1 MVSEIIAA
9 TEILSQITVLA
20 WLVAGVAIGIV
31 FGATPGLTGTAGV
44 AIAVPLTFALS
55 FTHSMALLLGLY
67 VGGYFAGSIPAIL
80 INTPGAP
87 GNAASSL
94 EGYPMAKR
102 GEAERAMT
110 LAVFASLIGGVVSVI
125 VLATAA
131 QPLSRFALGF
141 QSSEYFA
148 LGLLGLLCVA
158 AISRGSIL
166 KGLAAAGLGALLG
179 TVGIDAVSGAQ
190 RLTFGFPQLQG
201 GIPLLPALLA
211 FFAIA
216 EILSQLSYAP
226 KQASEL
232 PSQKHMPIKAAL
244 GDMWRQRSI
253 AAKGS
258 IVGTFIGMLPGT
270 GPTIAAWIGYAEAA
284 RSRRQDEPEMG
295 TGNPRGLV
303 GPEAANNAVTGGA
316 LVPMLT
322 LGIPGDTVTAVLV
335 GAFLIQGIEPGPFF
349 IRTQG
354 DLFAQILV
362 LLLAANLIMVA
373 MTLSL
378 RRAFPLV
385 LKIPS
390 HTLTPLIAVL
400 CVAGG
405 FAVNN
410 TGFDVALIG
419 VLGIAGFGL
428 SLLGLP
434 MAPVVLGLVLGPIV
448 EENLR
453 NAVTAAGGDWSIF
466 ITRPI
471 SASFLTIVL
480 AVLVGATVAEIRR
493 ARRRSKAVEQ

>member
-1 MVSEIIAA
+1 MIG
-9 TEILSQITVLA
+9 EILSATGILTEITVLA
-20 WLVAGVAIGIV
+20 WLVAGVAIGVV

-55 FTHSMALLLGLY
+55 FTHSMGLLLGLY

-94 EGYPMAKR
+94 EGYPMAQR

-110 LAVFASLIGGVVSVI
+110 LAVLASLVGGIVSVI
-125 VLATAA
+125 VLAAAA

-141 QSSEYFA
+141 QSAEYFA
-148 LGLLGLLCVA
+148 LGLLGMLCVA
-158 AISRGSIL
+158 AVSRGSL
-166 KGLAAAGLGALLG
+166 PKGLAAAMLGALLG
-179 TVGIDAVSGAQ
+179 TIGIDAVSGAQ
-190 RLTFGFPQLQG
+190 RLTFGFHQLQG
-201 GIPLLPALLA
+201 GISLLPALLA
-211 FFAIA
+211 FFAIT
-216 EILSQLSYAP
+216 EILNQLSHRP
-226 KQASEL
+226 KQAGKL
-232 PSQKHMPIKAAL
+232 PEQQHIPLSRAFL
-244 GDMWRQRSI
+244 DMWRQKTI
-253 AAKGS
+253 ALKGS
-258 IVGTFIGMLPGT
+258 IIGVFIGMLPGT

-284 RSRRQDEPEMG
+284 RTRRKDEPEMG
-295 TGNPRGLV
+295 SGNPRGLV
-303 GPEAANNAVTGGA
+303 AAEAANNAVTGGA

-322 LGIPGDTVTAVLV
+322 LGIPGDTVTAVLI
-335 GAFLIQGIEPGPFF
+335 GAFLIQGIDPGPFF

-385 LKIPS
+385 LRIPM
-390 HTLTPLIAVL
+390 HTLVPIIAVL
-400 CVAGG
+400 CTAGG

-410 TGFDVALIG
+410 SSFDVVLIG
-419 VLGIAGFGL
+419 ILGVAGFGL
-428 SLLGLP
+428 SRLGMP

-453 NAVTAAGGDWSIF
+453 NAVTAASGDWSIF
-466 ITRPI
+466 ISRPV
-471 SASFLTIVL
+471 SATLLAIVAIVL
-480 AVLVGATVAEIRR
+480 IGAFVAEVRR
-493 ARRRSKAVEQ
+493 TRTRSQRAER